1 MTSEDEKT
9 VHQQS
14 ITGPLGEQPTAVNAA
29 IHVACI
35 DRGPASG
42 RQQRVSE
49 AAVTLAAEVQRL
61 RVVLEAALLTIQ
73 KDAPELRRLREK
85 YDLEQKT
92 AFVLAQKATAMGD
105 EVARLQAVVADQ
117 SLTIG
122 TQKDELGRLRDA
134 ESLHDFAHSREQ
146 LGRSNRLDQMLK
158 LLKPLP
164 EKWRLQ
170 QRITAREADLARE
183 LATELEAILTDRTL
197 VD

>member
-73 KDAPELRRLREK
+73 KDAPELRRLRER

-92 AFVLAQKATAMGD
+92 AFVLAQKLTSMGD

-117 SLTIG
+117 ALTIG
-122 TQKDELGRLRDA
+122 TQKDELGRLRDQN
-134 ESLHDFAHSREQ
+134 LRV
-146 LGRSNRLDQMLK
+146 LK
-158 LLKPLP
+158 SERDALNK
-164 EKWRLQ
+164 
-170 QRITAREADLARE
+170 LARVEDWYKRTTTSDPAE
-183 LATELEAILTDRTL
+183 LCDAMNELGNTILR
-197 VD
+197 

>member
-14 ITGPLGEQPTAVNAA
+14 ITGPLGDHLWQLRNRCCCEPEDFEAIDAV
-29 IHVACI
+29 
-35 DRGPASG
+35 
-42 RQQRVSE
+42 E
-49 AAVTLAAEVQRL
+49 AEVRRL
-61 RVVLEAALLTIQ
+61 RVTLEAALLTIQ
-73 KDAPELRRLREK
+73 KDAPELRRLRER

-92 AFVLAQKATAMGD
+92 AFVLAQKLTAMGD

-117 SLTIG
+117 ALTIG

-164 EKWRLQ
+164 DKWRLQ